1 MINIINNLVPAKH
14 IPPTYLLFINSNIY
28 IYTVIL
34 KSTMF
39 IYSTFQTS
47 WLSLQTEDQIV
58 YSKYT
63 TTVSEFQSTPKYIT
77 IVAELQNMPLKTSS
91 VGVAVVLHHGC
102 YRNFCPGR
110 RYALDCLLL
119 TLDGRC
125 KHCLATSV
133 QGILTLSL
141 FKTFTPG
148 TVETS

>member
-39 IYSTFQTS
+39 ILLYFPNF
-47 WLSLQTEDQIV
+47 LAVALAEDQIV
-58 YSKYT
+58 YRA
-63 TTVSEFQSTPKYIT
+63 VSEFQSTPKYIT
-77 IVAELQNMPLKTSS
+77 IVAELQNIPLKTSS

-125 KHCLATSV
+125 KYCLATSV